1 MTHRTLMTDDFIIK
15 MFQKYTERVKEC
27 EAQVSHTAIALYEVK
42 SQLYEARARIR
53 HLEEMEGMYK

>member
-1 MTHRTLMTDDFIIK
+1 MTDDFIIK
-15 MFQKYTERVKEC
+15 MFQKYTEKLKEC